1 MGPAAIGLGHG
12 PTVKNR
18 QGRRFLT
25 SSSSKHNAYRL
36 PSFAKNGYPMLKP
49 TGSTECLNERKARMT
64 NPCRTCDLCESDKNN
79 PRCLKCSKRVKYVST
94 LGRDLCYS
102 SCRSDMEASVP
113 RVSLMSRQAQFMAG
127 NPEIHY

>member
-1 MGPAAIGLGHG
+1 
-12 PTVKNR
+12 
-18 QGRRFLT
+18 
-25 SSSSKHNAYRL
+25 
-36 PSFAKNGYPMLKP
+36 
-49 TGSTECLNERKARMT
+49 MT

-113 RVSLMSRQAQFMAG
+113 RVSLMSRQAQFICHGLKFTMNKA
-127 NPEIHY
+127 PRKPVARTQIQ

>member
-1 MGPAAIGLGHG
+1 
-12 PTVKNR
+12 
-18 QGRRFLT
+18 
-25 SSSSKHNAYRL
+25 
-36 PSFAKNGYPMLKP
+36 MLKL
-49 TGSTECLNERKARMT
+49 TGSTEYLNERKARMT